1 MDAAIRSACSARCRA
16 SSRFETKIS
25 NCVSRTGDRGADE
38 TQPDLGVF
46 GGGIAATF
54 LVIPA
59 AVLLPD
65 DVKKLGITVVAIAV
79 GSIYLAVLSKSLV
92 PRRDSVALS
101 VDPSGVY
108 ANGAPLA
115 VRADITQA
123 YIRPAIAART
133 GRMIGHVGGTGGV
146 PMAWR
151 LRMPEYPLT
160 VELLTRVG
168 QFNIDPGGQ
177 VNAAA
182 VLSALGFPATMC
194 EPSRG
199 RRYSWKGWLIVGI
212 IVALFLAGAVASY
225 IYVTLNPP
233 TYHPSSESCELAGWS
248 VTCSA
253 HEPSRD
259 GYDNSWPQQVA

>member
-1 MDAAIRSACSARCRA
+1 M
-16 SSRFETKIS
+16 F
-25 NCVSRTGDRGADE
+25 RGQA
-38 TQPDLGVF
+38 TVVRMRRNLIWGVF

-59 AVLLPD
+59 AALLPD
-65 DVKKLGITVVAIAV
+65 KLTKFGLTVLGIAL
-79 GSIYLAVLSKSLV
+79 GCIYLAVLSKSLV
-92 PRRDSVALS
+92 PRRDPVSLS
-101 VDPSGVY
+101 VDQSGVY

-115 VRADITQA
+115 LRADITQA

-133 GRMIGHVGGTGGV
+133 GRMTGHVGGTGGV
-146 PMAWR
+146 PMVWR

-177 VNAAA
+177 ENAAA

-194 EPSRG
+194 EPSRA
-199 RRYSWKGWLIVGI
+199 RRFSWKGWLIIGI

-225 IYVTLNPP
+225 IYVTVNPP
-233 TYHPSSESCELAGWS
+233 TYHPPHSSSESGELAGWS
-248 VTCSA
+248 VTCSEY
-253 HEPSRD
+253 EPSRA
-259 GYDNSWPQQVA
+259 GYHNSWPQ